1 LNPELYDERV
11 TINAPPMPDSSSDA
25 RHNIILGI
33 IVVLGIYLGHAI
45 ASALFHIPGI

>member
-1 LNPELYDERV
+1 
-11 TINAPPMPDSSSDA
+11 MPDTSSDA

-33 IVVLGIYLGHAI
+33 IVVLGITIGQLL